1 MPRCH
6 VGAVACVG
14 LGALWASA
22 VAPCHGAVSPV
33 NGGCRGAAQGRGFP
47 TVAQGPPRRQGWE
60 VSRGN
65 QEAAVEVHESGLQ
78 EDGTTFPPVTPDVP
92 APPGTDV
99 PEVPEMVQEK
109 APPAEP
115 GV

>member
-1 MPRCH
+1 
-6 VGAVACVG
+6 
-14 LGALWASA
+14 
-22 VAPCHGAVSPV
+22 
-33 NGGCRGAAQGRGFP
+33 
-47 TVAQGPPRRQGWE
+47 
-60 VSRGN
+60 
-65 QEAAVEVHESGLQ
+65 VEVHESGLQ